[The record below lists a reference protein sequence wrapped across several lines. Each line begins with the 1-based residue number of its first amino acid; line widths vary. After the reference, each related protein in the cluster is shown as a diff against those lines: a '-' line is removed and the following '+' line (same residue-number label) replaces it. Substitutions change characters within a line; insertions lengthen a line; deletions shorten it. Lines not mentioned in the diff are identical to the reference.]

1 MAELKKTLGMGT
13 IIALTLTSLVGTGM
27 FLGTSVG
34 AAYSGNGVI
43 IAWALL
49 LALSLYVSA
58 CFGELIALFPSAGG
72 VYEFSK
78 QAYGRFISF
87 IVGWV
92 SWLMATI
99 ATPVLIIAA
108 LGYLLPPEVGVIP
121 RMAIA
126 IAVII
131 VLNIVAF
138 MGVDTSAAVL
148 MVFAVETV
156 LLFLSIIIPGFL
168 KIDYANFTPFMS
180 GSWPMLF
187 VALFFMLESLM
198 GWEAA
203 SFLAEETK
211 DAERVIP
218 KALMITTIV
227 TGLFGLLIAVVSL
240 GVIPW
245 HLLVNSSAPVT
256 DVARV
261 VLGATGA
268 RIIAMGVV
276 LALLGSVMGVVTS
289 TPRLLLA
296 MARDK
301 VFISQ
306 LAAIHP
312 KRRTPHNAIIF
323 QAVVSI
329 LIIIIGFGQYKVL
342 LAMFTPLALIMYI
355 SVLLAVPIMRRR
367 MPDAKRSFK
376 VIFGNIGPVLLSL
389 LYLGVICVWL
399 TTDPSAVTIFRIIIS
414 LVFFGVPI
422 YLLMIFFY
430 NPDAISGFSNR
441 FAYLSLWLENI
452 LLPRHIRREIINLFK
467 DLNEKSVLEYGSGVG
482 TLTLQLA
489 EAVGPLGRVYA
500 SDLSKKNIY
509 LLKKRMDKRGLKQVT
524 PIHDEH
530 QVNRVHPSVLNV
542 DAIFSVGF
550 MSYMQDIKKIL
561 KEMHRILP
569 ESGRICFVEYV
580 NFFKILP
587 DKEWLSDEENL
598 RKTFREAGFSVKV
611 ERKRGFLWN
620 YMFIYGIKSE
630 HDVPVI

>member
-34 AAYSGNGVI
+34 ASYAGNGVI
-43 IAWALL
+43 LAWALL

-78 QAYGRFISF
+78 QAYGRFVSF
-87 IVGWV
+87 IIGWV

-108 LGYLLPPEVGVIP
+108 LEYLLPPEVGVIP

-131 VLNIVAF
+131 VLNIIAF
-138 MGVDTSAAVL
+138 MGVDISAAVL

-168 KIDYANFTPFMS
+168 KIDYTNFTPLIS
-180 GSWPMLF
+180 GSWSMLF

-218 KALMITTIV
+218 KALMITTFFA
-227 TGLFGLLIAVVSL
+227 GLFGLLTAVVSL

-245 HLLVNSSAPVT
+245 QLLVNSTAPVT
-256 DVARV
+256 DVAKA

-312 KRRTPHNAIIF
+312 TRRTPHNAIIF
-323 QAVVSI
+323 QTVVSI

-367 MPDAKRSFK
+367 MPDVKRNFK
-376 VIFGNIGPVLLSL
+376 VIFGRIGPVLLSL

-399 TTDPSAVTIFRIIIS
+399 ITEPGAVTLLRIILS

-430 NPDAISGFSNR
+430 NPDAISGFSNK
-441 FAYLSLWLENI
+441 FAYVSLWLENI
-452 LLPRHIRREIINLFK
+452 LLPRRIRHEIVNIFK
-467 DLNEKSVLEYGSGVG
+467 DLDEKSVLEYGSGVG
-482 TLTLQLA
+482 TLTLLLA
-489 EAVGPLGRVYA
+489 EAVGPRGRVYA
-500 SDLSKKNIY
+500 SDLSKKNIS
-509 LLKKRMDKRGLKQVT
+509 LLKKRMDKRGINQVT
-524 PIHDEH
+524 TIHDEH
-530 QVNRVHPSVLNV
+530 QVNRVHPSVMGV

-561 KEMHRILP
+561 REMHRILP

-580 NFFKILP
+580 NFFKVLP
-587 DKEWLSDEENL
+587 DKEWLSDEDNL
-598 RKTFREAGFSVKV
+598 RKIFREAGFSVKV
-611 ERKRGFLWN
+611 ERKRGLLWN
-620 YMFIYGIKSE
+620 YMFVYGIKSE
-630 HDVPVI
+630 NDVPVI